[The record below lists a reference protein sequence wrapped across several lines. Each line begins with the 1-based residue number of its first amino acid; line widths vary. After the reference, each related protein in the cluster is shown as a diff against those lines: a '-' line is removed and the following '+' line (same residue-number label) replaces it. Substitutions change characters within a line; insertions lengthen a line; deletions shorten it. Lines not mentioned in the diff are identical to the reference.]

1 MALKRKGINNKTMNI
16 NISTPMYGGNC
27 SGPFLI
33 SLLSLIKN
41 LEKRGHQVSF
51 TALYNE
57 SLITRA
63 RNSLTNSF
71 LLGNADKLVFIDG
84 DESFDTEGTIRMIL
98 EDVDIIGAPV
108 PLKYINWDRAAEAAK
123 NGQDPRNHTGKYN
136 INFLT
141 VEDRVKIQN
150 GYMEKIPVRHI
161 GTGLMAVKREVFEKM
176 KPVTEKYILG
186 NEVNGVGD
194 AKSYVYNFWSVEV
207 DPESETLLSE
217 DYYFC
222 KKWSSLGGEVY
233 LAPYVKTS
241 HFGTYEFK

>member
-1 MALKRKGINNKTMNI
+1 MNI
-16 NISTPMYGGNC
+16 NIATPMYGGNC

-33 SLLSLIKN
+33 SLLALIKN
-41 LEKRGHQVSF
+41 LETRGHTVSF

-71 LLGNADKLVFIDG
+71 LLGPAEKLVFIDG

-108 PLKYINWDRAAEAAK
+108 PLKYINWERAANAAREGK
-123 NGQDPRNHTGKYN
+123 DPSTHAGKYN
-136 INFLT
+136 INFFT
-141 VEDRVKIQN
+141 TDDRAKAQS
-150 GYMEKIPVRHI
+150 GYVEKIAVRHI
-161 GTGLMAVKREVFEKM
+161 GTGLMAIKREVFEKM
-176 KPVTEKYILG
+176 KPVTDRYILG
-186 NEVNGVGD
+186 NEVAGVGE
-194 AKSYVYNFWSVEV
+194 ATSYVYNFWSVEV

-222 KKWSSLGGEVY
+222 KKWSELGGEIY
-233 LAPYVKTS
+233 LAPYVRTS
-241 HFGTYEFK
+241 HYGTYEFK